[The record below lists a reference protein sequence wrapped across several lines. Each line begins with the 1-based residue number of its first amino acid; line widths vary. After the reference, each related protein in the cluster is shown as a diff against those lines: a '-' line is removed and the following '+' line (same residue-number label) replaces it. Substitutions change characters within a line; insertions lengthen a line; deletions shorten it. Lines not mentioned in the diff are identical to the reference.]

1 MNKNEKKGGL
11 SRLYCGESV
20 AIELFVSLDK
30 PLYLPSLHFYFTSVN
45 EPMIDVLKELL
56 IARQRH
62 DCEIINVILLG
73 DVFPSKMRQQI
84 CMSTKFCL
92 LL

>member
-1 MNKNEKKGGL
+1 
-11 SRLYCGESV
+11 
-20 AIELFVSLDK
+20 
-30 PLYLPSLHFYFTSVN
+30 
-45 EPMIDVLKELL
+45 MIDVLKELL
-56 IARQRH
+56 IARQHRY
-62 DCEIINVILLG
+62 CEIINVILLS